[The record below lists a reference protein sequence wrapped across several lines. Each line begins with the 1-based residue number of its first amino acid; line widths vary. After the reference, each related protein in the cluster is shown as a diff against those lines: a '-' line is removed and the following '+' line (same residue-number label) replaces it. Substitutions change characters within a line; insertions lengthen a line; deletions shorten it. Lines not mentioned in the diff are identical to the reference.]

1 MKSLMREKWETYCE
15 ISGHF
20 RQLRGADARN
30 WNHYLPS
37 PLRAAG
43 LGPAHDAATPWSG
56 TTQHRRFDKSAT
68 QVPRQERCPP
78 DEPCSSEHDRDADGL
93 CPAPPLLQGVARGC
107 RQPAPSRPALP
118 PSGHET
124 ATHVVDG
131 MMRRRRVTQTRT
143 PLASC
148 HHHGCPSADRWL
160 HHSTSFR

>member
-1 MKSLMREKWETYCE
+1 MSVYKIFTMKIAVLVVQFFVKNPMKSLMREKWETYCE

-56 TTQHRRFDKSAT
+56 TTQHRRFDQSAT

-78 DEPCSSEHDRDADGL
+78 DEPCSSEHDRDADEL
-93 CPAPPLLQGVARGC
+93 CPARRCSKELHGDVG
-107 RQPAPSRPALP
+107 S
-118 PSGHET
+118 
-124 ATHVVDG
+124 
-131 MMRRRRVTQTRT
+131 RRRAGPLCRHQVTR
-143 PLASC
+143 PRLMSLMA
-148 HHHGCPSADRWL
+148 
-160 HHSTSFR
+160 